1 MKALAVVSIAA
12 LDLRRHPS
20 HRSELRSQLLLG
32 ELVSVR
38 SLARGGQW
46 ARIENHGDGYR
57 GWARTWGLRSL
68 SEGEAEEWKRRAR
81 WRVAQRHVEVRSGPG
96 GGSIVTPLFWNSAVA
111 IVASRGAFSKL
122 SLPDGSE
129 GWVPRRVLRA
139 SVRPAGSLM
148 RLIRD
153 FHGIPYLWGGR
164 TPLGF
169 DCSGFVQQVMAA
181 VGLSLPRDAHEQFLF
196 CRERPITR
204 SPRPGD
210 LLFFGRRGGRM
221 THVAIALGGGS
232 FGHARG
238 TVRVNSLLE
247 ANPLYDKVLARSL
260 RAIGRPEPG
269 LRHSC

>member
-1 MKALAVVSIAA
+1 MARAGRFVMVDVDVVGPVAPQGRMRDAA
-12 LDLRRHPS
+12 
-20 HRSELRSQLLLG
+20 
-32 ELVSVR
+32 
-38 SLARGGQW
+38 
-46 ARIENHGDGYR
+46 
-57 GWARTWGLRSL
+57 
-68 SEGEAEEWKRRAR
+68 
-81 WRVAQRHVEVRSGPG
+81 
-96 GGSIVTPLFWNSAVA
+96 
-111 IVASRGAFSKL
+111 
-122 SLPDGSE
+122 
-129 GWVPRRVLRA
+129 
-139 SVRPAGSLM
+139 
-148 RLIRD
+148 
-153 FHGIPYLWGGR
+153 
-164 TPLGF
+164 
-169 DCSGFVQQVMAA
+169 QVMAA